1 MAEEQAVEAP
11 SLRDSI
17 NDAIA
22 EVDAPEV
29 VVATPET
36 STVTETPNEPA
47 ATETAKPEVAP
58 VAESVE
64 AKAEPE
70 TVDEVPVL
78 GEKPADKPPASWKG
92 DAKKVWGE
100 LPEAARNE
108 VVRRE
113 RQVDQVLK
121 ESADARQNV
130 EAINA
135 VVNRHADRIREWG
148 APIPQVFENL
158 LNADHIL
165 STAPVVDRAQFMAQ
179 LIKDYNVDIS
189 ALDAALSGQPMPQG
203 QVDVSAQVKQLL
215 EQELAPFKERIAAD
229 HRIQQQEVSHTI
241 ESMAADHVNFP
252 YFQDVR
258 DDMADLIEIKAA
270 RGVYLT
276 LEQAYNMAAG
286 GNPTVNAANQALRER
301 AAALEAD
308 ATARKA
314 KNAASSI
321 GGSPAS
327 VSGGADPNDLRGT
340 IAAAMGGGRV

>member
-1 MAEEQAVEAP
+1 MAEEQATP

-29 VVATPET
+29 VTSAPET
-36 STVTETPNEPA
+36 STVTETPNEPTT
-47 ATETAKPEVAP
+47 TETAKPEAAP

-64 AKAEPE
+64 AKPE
-70 TVDEVPVL
+70 VVDEVPVL

-130 EAINA
+130 EAINN
-135 VVNRHADRIREWG
+135 VVSKHADRIREWN
-148 APIPQVFENL
+148 APIPVVFENL
-158 LNADHIL
+158 LNADRIL
-165 STAPVVDRAQFMAQ
+165 STAPVADRAQFMAQ
-179 LIKDYNVDIS
+179 LIKDYNIDIS
-189 ALDAALSGQPMPQG
+189 ALDAALSGQATSTQG
-203 QVDVSAQVKQLL
+203 QQPDVSAQVKQLL
-215 EQELAPFKERIAAD
+215 AQELAPFKERIAAEERM
-229 HRIQQQEVSHTI
+229 HQEQVSHTI
-241 ESMAADHVNFP
+241 ETMSADHVNFP

-258 DDMADLIEIKAA
+258 EDMADLIEIKAA
-270 RGVYLT
+270 RGVYLS
-276 LEQAYNMAAG
+276 LEQAYSIATG

-301 AAALEAD
+301 TAALEAD

-314 KNAASSI
+314 RNAAASI

-327 VSGGADPNDLRGT
+327 LAGGADPNDLRGT
-340 IAAAMGGGRV
+340 IAAAMEGGRV